1 DLRGWLVE
9 WKWDG
14 IRAQLV
20 RRAGEVHLWSRG
32 EELITHRFPEIV
44 AGASHLPDG
53 TVLDGEVLAFRD
65 DRPLPF
71 AALQQRIDRQKQ
83 VHQMAREVPVVFM
96 TYDVIELDGRDLR
109 QDPLSRRRRVL
120 EQLLT
125 SDGLLRI
132 SPAVAADGWPTL
144 AELRATSRERNV
156 EGLMLKRLD
165 STYGVGRKQGA

>member
-1 DLRGWLVE
+1 MREWLVE

-44 AGASHLPDG
+44 AAASHLPDG

-71 AALQQRIDRQKQ
+71 AALQQRIGRQKQ

-96 TYDVIELDGRDLR
+96 TYDVIEAAGATYDRI
-109 QDPLSRRRRVL
+109 PLSVRRRAL

-125 SDGLLRI
+125 VRRR
-132 SPAVAADGWPTL
+132 AADLTGGCGGQL
-144 AELRATSRERNV
+144 ANPRGTACDVARA
-156 EGLMLKRLD
+156 
-165 STYGVGRKQGA
+165 